1 MVHNSTHVLARCDQM
16 SCRSEKGYDTPYD
29 EYLKGN
35 QYLTITAVD
44 FSKRG
49 LYMCNCDGEKACD
62 VRLVIDT
69 LKSSVRLTPGEALVM
84 DLPVPDPVEVIYK
97 PIDSSDLYGE
107 QICTVAHR
115 SLHCKPEYTHRAS
128 LSHPNITLTDVNM
141 SDGGSYTIRD
151 RKNEEDIHIYILIV
165 TVVQSESER
174 KPVSPV
180 LPVVITGV
188 LLLVL
193 VIMGAA
199 FVMKYLHVK
208 RLKQEKA
215 DLEETIRLNLS
226 EIDVDN
232 GRRRANS
239 DATAA
244 EWLRQMVAVEKLI
257 QRYKPD
263 SVRRSRS
270 WTNLYDIPELEMLKK
285 KKAELDMA
293 VRSRGISEQDTI
305 GQWWSLKRPELN
317 TIIERWRK
325 FDAEPDVVIPA
336 ERCYSYP

>member
-1 MVHNSTHVLARCDQM
+1 M
-16 SCRSEKGYDTPYD
+16 
-29 EYLKGN
+29 
-35 QYLTITAVD
+35 
-44 FSKRG
+44 
-49 LYMCNCDGEKACD
+49 
-62 VRLVIDT
+62 
-69 LKSSVRLTPGEALVM
+69 
-84 DLPVPDPVEVIYK
+84 
-97 PIDSSDLYGE
+97 
-107 QICTVAHR
+107 
-115 SLHCKPEYTHRAS
+115 
-128 LSHPNITLTDVNM
+128 
-141 SDGGSYTIRD
+141 
-151 RKNEEDIHIYILIV
+151 
-165 TVVQSESER
+165 
-174 KPVSPV
+174 
-180 LPVVITGV
+180 
-188 LLLVL
+188 
-193 VIMGAA
+193 
-199 FVMKYLHVK
+199 
-208 RLKQEKA
+208 
-215 DLEETIRLNLS
+215 
-226 EIDVDN
+226 DN

-336 ERCYSYP
+336 E